1 MVRYC
6 ALLLA
11 WLAIAGSTTA
21 HAESGG
27 LAGKIQVTL
36 FLDRTEFLP
45 GENVTCEICY
55 YNVSEETIT
64 IPRPGG
70 SNYGYYAGQYF
81 RLFDAAREELTPGEP
96 PTILERLPEDRE
108 AVVLEPGE
116 EYWVVATPS
125 MSGHRAYLV
134 PGHFGL
140 QVRYYYYE
148 EVMPDFGH
156 PPDLHDLIQQWR
168 ETHVKILD
176 SNVVWFDIVERGR
189 AKQPR
194 LSLNGVEVVEARPLA
209 FDGVLYAESGS
220 LSPVGIKVDIDG
232 EKVVA
237 SRGKREVTLALGNGS
252 AKCDKHRPALW
263 RGGSIYLPLRQVAT
277 ALGLRVNW
285 DPVRKIADVRS

>member
-1 MVRYC
+1 MVRYS

-11 WLAIAGSTTA
+11 WSAIAVSTSAHGETGS
-21 HAESGG
+21 
-27 LAGKIQVTL
+27 LAGKIRVTVM
-36 FLDRTEFLP
+36 LDRAEFQA
-45 GENVTCEICY
+45 GENVVCNICY
-55 YNVSEETIT
+55 SNVSAETVT
-64 IPRPGG
+64 TARPWPTWDSLSGE
-70 SNYGYYAGQYF
+70 YF

-108 AVVLEPGE
+108 ALVLEPGE